1 MCIETN
7 FKTIKKSQRRLLVSP
22 KHMGSCPWSLMLLR
36 LRWSRLTLQCTVAS
50 SHYDM
55 RDAHFC
61 CCYFVSIILNW
72 WSDMMKPASD
82 DFWWSWE
89 FHSCAVSKQNIFWIL
104 KLTSL
109 MWIKI
114 DLKCFFKYLPNRWC
128 QARTDGRQT
137 YFEVTGIA
145 ISMSTIAL
153 FNLLFWKFSPFAML
167 QNVQYAQSF
176 TTKVNTWFKK

>member
-1 MCIETN
+1 
-7 FKTIKKSQRRLLVSP
+7 
-22 KHMGSCPWSLMLLR
+22 MLLR
-36 LRWSRLTLQCTVAS
+36 LRLSLLTLQSTVAS

-55 RDAHFC
+55 RDALFC

-72 WSDMMKPASD
+72 WTDMMKAASD

-104 KLTSL
+104 KLTSI

-128 QARTDGRQT
+128 QELTAVKHISKSRYSHLNKPERFVQLAILEIFTICNAPKCRVRINILHKRKHLIQ
-137 YFEVTGIA
+137 EITGTT
-145 ISMSTIAL
+145 SGKCTIIL
-153 FNLLFWKFSPFAML
+153 VEL
-167 QNVQYAQSF
+167 
-176 TTKVNTWFKK
+176 